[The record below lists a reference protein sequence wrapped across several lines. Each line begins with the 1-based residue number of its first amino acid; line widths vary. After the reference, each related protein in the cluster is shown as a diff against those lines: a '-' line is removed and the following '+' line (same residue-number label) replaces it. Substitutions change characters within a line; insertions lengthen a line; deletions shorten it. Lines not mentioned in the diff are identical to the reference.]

1 MALLQITVR
10 WAHFLASILLAAL
23 FLFELVIVASL
34 ARKLPENIQLLFL
47 SHNRMNHR
55 LGWWTWSVAQISWIA
70 WLLLITASMSGED
83 LIACISS
90 DALGTV
96 LFSTQFGHLWLM
108 CLISG
113 IVFGIGLWLL
123 ERTSRPRR
131 VLTVSVVWISSI
143 QLVSLAWGGHAVANP
158 GPYGSVHLL
167 SDALHL
173 LTSAFWP
180 GALLPLA
187 MFLFV
192 LLKSNQIDA
201 LGLAA
206 AVVRRF
212 SASSLIAVAAM
223 ALTGLLNS
231 VFMVGNPRV
240 LLTTDYGHLLISK
253 LVLFLLMVGF
263 GALNLFLVKPSLAGD
278 LPDMNVADQKSAIR
292 SLLRNVLCEVGL
304 GAAVILIVAALGIT
318 PPPLH

>member
-1 MALLQITVR
+1 MRSNTALAV
-10 WAHFLASILLAAL
+10 
-23 FLFELVIVASL
+23 SL
-34 ARKLPENIQLLFL
+34 A
-47 SHNRMNHR
+47 
-55 LGWWTWSVAQISWIA
+55 
-70 WLLLITASMSGED
+70 WL
-83 LIACISS
+83 
-90 DALGTV
+90 
-96 LFSTQFGHLWLM
+96 
-108 CLISG
+108 SG
-113 IVFGIGLWLL
+113 I
-123 ERTSRPRR
+123 E
-131 VLTVSVVWISSI
+131 
-143 QLVSLAWGGHAVANP
+143 LVSLAWVGHAVADP

-167 SDALHL
+167 ADALHL

-187 MFLFV
+187 TFLFV
-192 LLKSNQIDA
+192 LLKSNQVGA

-223 ALTGLLNS
+223 VLTGMLNS

-253 LVLFLLMVGF
+253 LVLFLLMVGL
-263 GALNLFLVKPSLAGD
+263 GAWNLFLLKPSLAVD
-278 LPDMNVADQKSAIR
+278 LPDSSVAHQKSAIR

-304 GAAVILIVAALGIT
+304 GAAVILIVAVLGIT

>member
-1 MALLQITVR
+1 MALLQIIVR
-10 WAHFLASILLAAL
+10 WVHFLASIVLAAS
-23 FLFELVIVASL
+23 FLFESVIVAPL
-34 ARKLPENIQLLFL
+34 ARKLPENIQPLFL
-47 SHNRMNHR
+47 SLNRMNR
-55 LGWWTWSVAQISWIA
+55 RFGWWTWSIAQISWLA
-70 WLLLITASMSGED
+70 WLLLVTASMSGED

-108 CLISG
+108 RLIIG
-113 IVFGIGLWLL
+113 IVFGISLWLL
-123 ERTSRPRR
+123 EITSRPRR
-131 VLTVSVVWISSI
+131 VLTVSLAWISGI
-143 QLVSLAWGGHAVANP
+143 ELVSLAWGGHAVANP

-167 SDALHL
+167 GDVLHL

-187 MFLFV
+187 TFLFV
-192 LLKSNQIDA
+192 LLKSNQIGA

-223 ALTGLLNS
+223 ALTGLLNG
-231 VFMVGNPRV
+231 VFMVGNPLV

-253 LVLFLLMVGF
+253 LVLFVLMVGL
-263 GALNLFLVKPSLAGD
+263 GAWNLILLKPRLAVD
-278 LPDMNVADQKSAIR
+278 LPDINVTHQKSAIR
-292 SLLRNVLCEVGL
+292 SLLWNVLCEVGL
-304 GAAVILIVAALGIT
+304 GAAVMLIVAVLGIT